1 MNEQLRAAAVRL
13 PSSTSNLG
21 SGYDTFG
28 IALDRYLKASFEP
41 GSKEFAFF
49 RDGTLAE
56 LEITKSEDLLM
67 CAFMKIFN
75 QRGVVPRGVLRAT
88 SDIPI
93 SGGLGSSAA
102 AVLAGH
108 DLALSVLNEP
118 QDHKAAFAEAYDQD
132 GHGENAAAC
141 LYGGFCAVVP
151 SPNAPVIIPL
161 NLSER
166 VGFAYAAPPKG
177 ISTREARLVLPSKV
191 EHLGAVRTIGRATAL
206 VRGFAQGDPDLIR
219 IGAEDELHVPYRLPL
234 INGAEAAIAAS
245 YAAGAWAATISGA
258 GSGIIAICDPE
269 KSQAISE
276 AMHDEFQQANPSG
289 QCVNFSATPDFDGL
303 TRLT

>member
-1 MNEQLRAAAVRL
+1 MNEQLRAAAVRI

-28 IALDRYLKASFEP
+28 IALDRYLTASFEP
-41 GSKEFAFF
+41 GRKELALF

-56 LEITKSEDLLM
+56 LEITKSEDLLLR
-67 CAFMKIFN
+67 AFMKVFN

-102 AVLAGH
+102 AVLAGY
-108 DLALSVLNEP
+108 DLALSVLDEP
-118 QDHKAAFAEAYDQD
+118 QDHKAAFKEACDQD

-151 SPNAPVIIPL
+151 SPNRPVIIPL
-161 NLSER
+161 NLSKR
-166 VGFAYAAPPKG
+166 VGFSYAAPPKG
-177 ISTREARLVLPSKV
+177 ISTREARLVLPPRV
-191 EHLGAVRTIGRATAL
+191 EHLAAVRAIGRATAL

-219 IGAEDELHVPYRLPL
+219 IGAKDELHVPYRLPL
-234 INGAEAAIAAS
+234 IDGAEEAIAAS

-269 KSQAISE
+269 NSQAISE
-276 AMHDEFQQANPSG
+276 TMRDAFRQANPSG
-289 QCVNFSATPDFDGL
+289 QCVNFSATPDFEGL
-303 TRLT
+303 IRLT